1 MLKVGWCGM
10 GGHAWMAEE
19 LRPII
24 VDLGMELV
32 TIHEHPNA
40 NIKWER
46 HNWLE
51 NLRKMD
57 IIICPANYT
66 VQPNKSAN
74 RLTQSMAL
82 GKPTICSPLPAYL
95 EVAKKYP
102 GSFLIAENKD
112 EWRERLRLLRDTPTL
127 RDQLVQRGLAAAREF
142 SIDEIGKKWL
152 GVIGDRDVV
161 DIVIPTYKN
170 LRGLRLC
177 LESIRACTDIL
188 HNVIIV
194 DNGNSQELHDY
205 LVQQGDIVYI
215 KKAPL
220 NFAQAVN
227 EGIKAGKGKYVCV
240 LNDDVIVSK
249 GWLQEM
255 VNACTEGVGC
265 VGVLSN
271 CDKGWLHQYDLNI
284 GGVDLL
290 PGLNTF
296 EQIEPIVKTIHDS
309 VSPLT
314 EITEREWVAYYCNL
328 IPRSVINLVGF
339 LNEEFT
345 NSGEDVDH
353 CRRIRKMGYKVIQTY
368 KSFVFH
374 FGAVSRKILE
384 QEDPGSYQAADK
396 KTNRHLIDLWGKESV
411 MIYSGPSWERWNH
424 QTMETTGIGGS
435 EVWQILLS
443 RELSNLGYRVINFAD
458 CPQPAV
464 WDGDIEWRHYTEYPK
479 YVDEHWVDHA
489 ILSRTTDPLRFP
501 LRAGKTFVQIHDVWM
516 LSEKTQLFADRVN
529 KFCAL
534 SQWHVGYAS
543 DYHGIPKEKMAMT
556 ANGIDFDRFDSIQVE
571 RQPYRLHWSSS
582 WDRGLD
588 NVLYLWPF
596 IRKQVPE
603 AELHVYYGCYNWAES
618 CKKRGDTEGLKKIE
632 ELKVAM
638 KQPGVFDHG
647 RLSQKELA
655 VEIKKAS
662 LMLYP
667 TWFSETWGISFIEC
681 QYAGV
686 PVIANKYAGL
696 TTTLTHPEIGE
707 TAIMLGDGT
716 AYWPY
721 TKEGREAFLK
731 ETLLML
737 TDKAR
742 WQEWSEKGKKNAERF
757 SWKNCA
763 LRWKRMFETN
773 E

>member
-328 IPRSVINLVGF
+328 IPRSVINRVGF

-353 CRRIRKMGYKVIQTY
+353 CRRIRKMGYRVIQTY

-396 KTNRHLIDLWGKESV
+396 KTNRHLIDLWNKESV
-411 MIYSGPSWERWNH
+411 MIYSGPSWEFWNH

-435 EVWQILLS
+435 EV
-443 RELSNLGYRVINFAD
+443 
-458 CPQPAV
+458 
-464 WDGDIEWRHYTEYPK
+464 
-479 YVDEHWVDHA
+479 
-489 ILSRTTDPLRFP
+489 
-501 LRAGKTFVQIHDVWM
+501 
-516 LSEKTQLFADRVN
+516 
-529 KFCAL
+529 
-534 SQWHVGYAS
+534 
-543 DYHGIPKEKMAMT
+543 
-556 ANGIDFDRFDSIQVE
+556 
-571 RQPYRLHWSSS
+571 
-582 WDRGLD
+582 
-588 NVLYLWPF
+588 
-596 IRKQVPE
+596 
-603 AELHVYYGCYNWAES
+603 
-618 CKKRGDTEGLKKIE
+618 
-632 ELKVAM
+632 
-638 KQPGVFDHG
+638 G
-647 RLSQKELA
+647 RLCCPGS
-655 VEIKKAS
+655 
-662 LMLYP
+662 YP
-667 TWFSETWGISFIEC
+667 IWGIGSLILRTVRSRLSGTGILN
-681 QYAGV
+681 GV
-686 PVIANKYAGL
+686 IIRNTQNML
-696 TTTLTHPEIGE
+696 MSIG
-707 TAIMLGDGT
+707 
-716 AYWPY
+716 
-721 TKEGREAFLK
+721 
-731 ETLLML
+731 
-737 TDKAR
+737 
-742 WQEWSEKGKKNAERF
+742 
-757 SWKNCA
+757 
-763 LRWKRMFETN
+763 
-773 E
+773 